1 VTEETNSRVSP
12 YSAADLIQALRTG
25 RVAPAAAQ
33 SAMQIAR
40 TPAQV
45 ALIYERGRTSMV
57 MGFYQNALRIMR
69 NVTRLAP
76 DHANA
81 WRDYAAL
88 LRHAARDSEAV
99 EAEARAAAAPAD
111 AWPRA
116 RGEQDAAELR
126 RLDEE
131 LQEQL
136 MAIPEDQRAGWLREQ
151 LRENPLNAAALRYLA
166 NEENWA
172 DDTTRAGN
180 LLLRALE
187 LSPAYL
193 GARAAYAGV
202 LKDMRDYRAAY
213 QECARL
219 LAAVPDDFEYRLL
232 QADSAMQIE
241 RFDEARELYDQLLQ
255 ENPRHHGLLR
265 SYGALMKSLGNRDE
279 AARTFRTLLTYY
291 PNAGAAYHGLNELR
305 AKHLTRDDVAQ
316 MRQRLAA
323 GVSIII
329 SRRAMAYAL
338 AQTLEGMG
346 DYEASFE
353 AYEFAAKVSGEI
365 VNGTPQAYD
374 PAAFAQRLDR
384 MRRTFTAGAIA
395 ARAAIPPAKPA
406 TTPIFVMGMPR
417 AGSTLVEQ
425 ILASHDQVE
434 ATREL
439 PVVTDVTRR
448 IAQSR
453 LLVAPDVYPDR
464 VLEYSRAELD
474 QFGADVLGGIAEFRS
489 STLPYVIDKRPWNW
503 VDAPFLHLI
512 LPQAKFIDIRR
523 APMAACFGMFKQM
536 LPPDASFSYNLTHL
550 GRYYRDYVDY
560 MDYLD
565 TVMPG
570 AILRVSYESLVDNTE
585 AEIRRMLAH
594 CGLPFQESCLRFWET
609 DRAVLTPSAEQ
620 VRKPIYR
627 GALEQWKNFEPW
639 LGELKA
645 ALGDLA

>member
-1 VTEETNSRVSP
+1 
-12 YSAADLIQALRTG
+12 
-25 RVAPAAAQ
+25 
-33 SAMQIAR
+33 
-40 TPAQV
+40 
-45 ALIYERGRTSMV
+45 
-57 MGFYQNALRIMR
+57 
-69 NVTRLAP
+69 
-76 DHANA
+76 
-81 WRDYAAL
+81 
-88 LRHAARDSEAV
+88 
-99 EAEARAAAAPAD
+99 
-111 AWPRA
+111 
-116 RGEQDAAELR
+116 
-126 RLDEE
+126 
-131 LQEQL
+131 
-136 MAIPEDQRAGWLREQ
+136 
-151 LRENPLNAAALRYLA
+151 
-166 NEENWA
+166 
-172 DDTTRAGN
+172 
-180 LLLRALE
+180 
-187 LSPAYL
+187 
-193 GARAAYAGV
+193 
-202 LKDMRDYRAAY
+202 
-213 QECARL
+213 
-219 LAAVPDDFEYRLL
+219 
-232 QADSAMQIE
+232 
-241 RFDEARELYDQLLQ
+241 
-255 ENPRHHGLLR
+255 
-265 SYGALMKSLGNRDE
+265 
-279 AARTFRTLLTYY
+279 
-291 PNAGAAYHGLNELR
+291 
-305 AKHLTRDDVAQ
+305 
-316 MRQRLAA
+316 
-323 GVSIII
+323 
-329 SRRAMAYAL
+329 
-338 AQTLEGMG
+338 
-346 DYEASFE
+346 
-353 AYEFAAKVSGEI
+353 
-365 VNGTPQAYD
+365 
-374 PAAFAQRLDR
+374 
-384 MRRTFTAGAIA
+384 MRRTFTASAIA
-395 ARAAIPPAKPA
+395 ARAAIPRAKPA

-565 TVMPG
+565 IVMPG

>member
-1 VTEETNSRVSP
+1 VTEQTNPGVSP
-12 YSAADLIQALRTG
+12 YIRTDLIQLVRAART
-25 RVAPAAAQ
+25 ATPAAQ
-33 SAMQIAR
+33 SETANPR
-40 TPAQV
+40 TPAEI
-45 ALIYERGRTSMV
+45 ALIYERGRTSMA
-57 MGFYQNALRIMR
+57 MGYYRNALRIMR

-88 LRHAARDSEAV
+88 LRHAARDLEAA

-111 AWPRA
+111 AWPTA
-116 RGEQDAAELR
+116 RGEQDASQLR
-126 RLDEE
+126 HLDEE
-131 LQEQL
+131 LQGQL
-136 MAIPEDQRAGWLREQ
+136 TAIPEDQRAGWLRNK
-151 LRENPLNAAALRYLA
+151 LLENPLNAAALRYLA
-166 NEENWA
+166 DEEK
-172 DDTTRAGN
+172 RAGDSVRAGH

-202 LKDMRDYRAAY
+202 LAVRREHMAAY
-213 QECARL
+213 HECARL
-219 LAAVPDDFEYRLL
+219 LIAAPDNFEYRL
-232 QADSAMQIE
+232 QRADSAVNIE
-241 RFDEARELYDQLLQ
+241 RFDEAKQLYDQLLQ
-255 ENPRHHGLLR
+255 EKPRHLGLLR
-265 SYGALMKSLGNRDE
+265 SYGILMKTLGNRDE
-279 AARTFRTLLTYY
+279 AAQTFRTLLTHY
-291 PNAGAAYHGLNELR
+291 PNAGAAYYGLNELR
-305 AKHLTRDDVAQ
+305 ANHLTRDDVAQ
-316 MRQRLAA
+316 MMRRLAA
-323 GVSIII
+323 GVPIDA

-346 DYEASFE
+346 EYKASFE
-353 AYEFAAKVSGEI
+353 AYEFAAKESGAI
-365 VNGTPQAYD
+365 VEGTNLAHD
-374 PAAFAQRLDR
+374 PATSAQRLDR
-384 MRRTFTAGAIA
+384 MRHAFTASAIA
-395 ARAAIPPAKPA
+395 ARAATPPANPA

-434 ATREL
+434 GTREL
-439 PVVTDVTRR
+439 PVVSDVIRQ
-448 IAQSR
+448 IAMSR

-474 QFGADVLGGIAEFRS
+474 QFGADVIDGIAKYRRG
-489 STLPYVIDKRPWNW
+489 TLPYVIDKRPWNW

-512 LPQAKFIDIRR
+512 LPQAKFIEVRR
-523 APMAACFGMFKQM
+523 APMAACFAMYKQM
-536 LPPDASFSYNLTHL
+536 LPPDAAFSHDLTHL

-565 TVMPG
+565 AVMPD
-570 AILRVSYESLVDNTE
+570 AILRVFYENLVDNTE
-585 AEIRRMLAH
+585 PEIRRMLDY
-594 CGLPFQESCLRFWET
+594 CGLPFDERCLRFWET

-645 ALGDLA
+645 ALGDLV